1 MSSVTTIPPDTLN
14 LINSFA
20 KTNNIS
26 ADWLQWVYKKMLPY
40 GLSQQTVRKY
50 APSISLSASALGVPI
65 ESAVII
71 NMFQTIKPSLSNTS
85 QKIPTV
91 IPPATPIYSNTQLKK
106 KIDTYQANKAAQIAR
121 RPPVLY
127 PFTLIVYFF
136 IFIYFLCA
144 HFAYKKIANLSN
156 QSIVFTYTT
165 KEGESKKLTE
175 AMDRFI
181 TIGIWCMSGFL
192 LFFLIYSSI
201 KHGEAKLYRM
211 TTSVNSQLNDLS
223 GGYLKPLMQYG
234 TNYMNT
240 GVTSFQTG
248 INTFNKFAVK
258 ANTFSKFAVK
268 ANPEIQFGIA
278 VLDLFFLVPLALY
291 IWAIIQFCGMQYG
304 YQQIHKNLNM
314 QTPTPSSVAINDLN
328 GVFWYIS
335 LVVLVAFLLVGI
347 CFIAFI
353 FRLGLMHIPILS
365 V

>member
-1 MSSVTTIPPDTLN
+1 MSSVTTIPPDTQN

-71 NMFQTIKPSLSNTS
+71 KMFQTIKPSLSNTS

-144 HFAYKKIANLSN
+144 HFAYKKISNLSN
-156 QSIVFTYTT
+156 QSIVLTYTT
-165 KEGESKKLTE
+165 KEGKSKDLIE
-175 AMDRFI
+175 AMNRFI

-201 KHGEAKLYRM
+201 KQGDAKLYRM

-234 TNYMNT
+234 TKYMNT
-240 GVTSFQTG
+240 GVTSLQTG
-248 INTFNKFAVK
+248 LK
-258 ANTFSKFAVK
+258 TFSKFAVK

-304 YQQIHKNLNM
+304 YHQIHKNLNM

-347 CFIAFI
+347 FFIAFI
-353 FRLGLMHIPILS
+353 FRMGLMHIPILS